1 MQTAR
6 EIAKAWRA
14 NPADR
19 LRIEREIAVSG
30 RQDEFRRDAAG
41 SLIAL
46 RTDDDRQ
53 RSLGASAS
61 IRAFKSSSAGVR
73 EMPSIGFERE
83 ASTGLIHCGE
93 DRRAA

>member
-1 MQTAR
+1 MTAR
-6 EIAKAWRA
+6 DIAKAWRA

-30 RQDEFRRDAAG
+30 RQGEFRRDEAG
-41 SLIAL
+41 NLIAL

-61 IRAFKSSSAGVR
+61 IRAFKSSSAGMR
-73 EMPSIGFERE
+73 EMPCIGFERE
-83 ASTGLIHCGE
+83 SHTGLIYIRDE
-93 DRRAA
+93 AA